1 MVVLTAG
8 QVAAV
13 LHKELAAHGSKA
25 RGKKERLVRFDRS
38 HSRPVWGSDIAA
50 FSLVDWRE
58 FWASLENCGRPGWP
72 QLIRLSARFVRARDS
87 CLSSRVVATL
97 LREAAAD
104 TPAIDVVDADEPLGT
119 LEPNAG
125 GTYQITPALAGTL
138 SEPGKDAI
146 DDEDRNDQVGDHR
159 QIVFIDARALCQTR

>member
-1 MVVLTAG
+1 
-8 QVAAV
+8 
-13 LHKELAAHGSKA
+13 
-25 RGKKERLVRFDRS
+25 
-38 HSRPVWGSDIAA
+38 
-50 FSLVDWRE
+50 
-58 FWASLENCGRPGWP
+58 
-72 QLIRLSARFVRARDS
+72 
-87 CLSSRVVATL
+87 VVATL

-104 TPAIDVVDADEPLGT
+104 TPAIDVVDADEPLVT

-146 DDEDRNDQVGDHR
+146 DDEDRNDQVRDHR